1 VAAAYLTPAAT
12 LKGPDME
19 LPVYTSLVTLL
30 IVIYYLWVGVYVG
43 IVRGKVKISAP
54 AVSGDP
60 LLERAL
66 RVQMNAVETAPA
78 ILPALWMAALWMSDL
93 WAAAVGLVWVLARV
107 AYLTLY
113 MANPASRGPAFG
125 AQFLAVVILVGM
137 GFVGAGMALL

>member
-1 VAAAYLTPAAT
+1 
-12 LKGPDME
+12 ME

-30 IVIYYLWVGVYVG
+30 IALYYLWVGINVS

-60 LLERAL
+60 LLERAI

-93 WAAAVGLVWVLARV
+93 WAAVAGLVWVLARV
-107 AYLTLY
+107 AYLALY
-113 MANPASRGPAFG
+113 MKNPASRGPAFG
-125 AQFLAVVILVGM
+125 AQFFAIVALIGM
-137 GFVGAGMALL
+137 GFVGVGMALL